1 MEEDLRALLL
11 GAPAVAALVGL
22 RVNFGRH
29 PQGEPLPALVLTT
42 VSDREGLT
50 LDGPDGLQ
58 RARVQIDCWAASYGE
73 AKHLSRAVR
82 ERLHGHAGG
91 GFRALILDGARDL
104 GAPEAPGRPFRVS
117 LDFLVT
123 YSA

>member
-11 GAPAVAALVGL
+11 GAPAITALAGT
-22 RVNFGRH
+22 RINFGRH
-29 PQGEPLPALVLTT
+29 PQGDPLPALVLTT

-58 RARVQIDCWAASYGE
+58 RARVQIDCYAASYGE
-73 AKHLSRAVR
+73 AKRLSRAVR
-82 ERLHGHAGG
+82 DLLHGHAGG
-91 GFRALILDGARDL
+91 GFRALILEAARDL

>member
-11 GAPAVAALVGL
+11 DVPAITALVGP

-58 RARVQIDCWAASYGE
+58 RARVQIDCWADHYGE

-82 ERLHGHAGG
+82 QRLHGHAGG
-91 GFRALILDGARDL
+91 GFRALILEAERDL